1 MSSSVPARPGR
12 HRRPLLVVAVACLM
26 LLTACSLSSKDAKGG
41 SSKSASTG
49 GGYTQL
55 SPGGTATSADQAA
68 LAALPKSVQGNY
80 AGFWNST
87 RLGPNPYAN
96 WKPSKAPWKFCYSST
111 YQGNS
116 WRVEGLDVAKSVV
129 AQLKSK
135 GLVDGDLLVTDANNS
150 ASLQAT
156 QINTLVQQ
164 GCDVI
169 LAMQPPSVGLCS
181 AFNTALH
188 SKVLVVA
195 MQTGTDCTN
204 VIQSDFGEY
213 STGAESAKWLA
224 DKAGGKG
231 TVVMC
236 DGIPGVAAAE
246 ARQAGAKKVF
256 TDAGMTVAEITGQ
269 WTPSTVK
276 SEMLKYLST
285 HQGTIAGVWDGGV
298 CAVSVDQALQQAGKS
313 VPYVT
318 GFEGACSWLA
328 AWKQSGKESIG
339 FSQSAGQGVVEAMKV
354 ALRML
359 SGQQPKVNTLLYPL
373 QRIDASN
380 LGEYYKPGM
389 KLTSTCNAQPV
400 GDQSVPDSYYD
411 ALFTGGRTAPAFDS
425 GLDSL
430 PIS

>member
-1 MSSSVPARPGR
+1 MSRTVPGVRL
-12 HRRPLLVVAVACLM
+12 RRRAVPVIAVATLM
-26 LLTACSLSSKDAKGG
+26 LLTACSLSSNDAKTG
-41 SSKSASTG
+41 SSSGTGDSAS
-49 GGYTQL
+49 YTAL
-55 SPGGTATSADQAA
+55 SPGGAETEADKSA
-68 LAALPKSVQGNY
+68 LAALPTSVQDAY

-96 WKPSKAPWKFCYSST
+96 WTASKAPWKFCYSSA

-116 WRVEGLDVAKSVV
+116 WRVEGLNVAKSIV
-129 AQLKSK
+129 AQLKTK
-135 GLVDGDLLVTDANNS
+135 GLVDGDLIVADANNS

-156 QINTLVQQ
+156 QITTMVQQ

-169 LAMQPPSVGLCS
+169 LAMQPPSVGVCS
-181 AFNTALH
+181 AFNTALN

-213 STGAESAKWLA
+213 SAGVESAKWLV

-246 ARQAGAKKVF
+246 ARQSGARKVF
-256 TDAGMTVAEITGQ
+256 TDAGMTVQEITGQ

-285 HQGTIAGVWDGGV
+285 HQGAIAGVWDGGV
-298 CAVSVDQALQQAGKS
+298 CAVSVDQALQQTGKS

-328 AWKQSGKESIG
+328 AWKQNGKESIG

-373 QRIDASN
+373 QKIDASN
-380 LGEYYKPGM
+380 FSRFYKSGM
-389 KLTSTCNAQPV
+389 SLTSTCNAQPI
-400 GDQSVPDSYYD
+400 GDESVPDSYYD
-411 ALFTGGRTAPAFDS
+411 VLFTGGESAPQFDAN
-425 GLDSL
+425 LDSL

>member
-1 MSSSVPARPGR
+1 MSRAVPATRGRYRRTRP
-12 HRRPLLVVAVACLM
+12 AIAIACLM
-26 LLTACSLSSKDAKGG
+26 LLTACSLSAKDAAGTSSTGTDDGG
-41 SSKSASTG
+41 S
-49 GGYTQL
+49 YTTL
-55 SPGGTATSADQAA
+55 SPGGPVTAADTAA
-68 LAALPKSVQGNY
+68 LAALPAAVQDTY

-87 RLGPNPYAN
+87 RLGPNPYAK
-96 WKPSKAPWKFCYSST
+96 WTPSKAPWKFCYSSA

-116 WRVEGLDVAKSVV
+116 WRVEGLNVAKSIV
-129 AQLKSK
+129 AQLATK
-135 GLVDGDLLVTDANNS
+135 GLVDGDLIVADANNS

-156 QINTLVQQ
+156 QINTMVQQ

-181 AFNTALH
+181 AFDTALN

-213 STGAESAKWLA
+213 YTGAASAKWLV
-224 DKAGGKG
+224 DKTGGKG

-246 ARQAGAKKVF
+246 ARQAGAKSVF
-256 TDAGMTVAEITGQ
+256 AGAGMTVAEITGQ

-285 HQGTIAGVWDGGV
+285 HQGSVAGVWDGGV
-298 CAVSVDQALQQAGKS
+298 CAVSVDQALRQAGKS

-328 AWKQSGKESIG
+328 AWKQNGKESIG

-373 QRIDASN
+373 QTIDASN
-380 LGEYYKPGM
+380 FSKYYKAGM
-389 KLTSTCNAQPV
+389 ALTSTCNAQPV
-400 GDQSVPDSYYD
+400 GNQSVPDTYYD
-411 ALFTGGRTAPAFDS
+411 ALFTGGSPAPQFDS
-425 GLDSL
+425 NLDSL

>member
-1 MSSSVPARPGR
+1 MSRTVPATRGR
-12 HRRPLLVVAVACLM
+12 HRGALPAVAIVSLM
-26 LLTACSLSSKDAKGG
+26 ALTACSLSAKDAT
-41 SSKSASTG
+41 SASSAGTG
-49 GGYTQL
+49 NSGSYTTL
-55 SPGGTATSADQAA
+55 SPGGSQTDADKAA
-68 LAALPKSVQGNY
+68 LAALPASVQDTY

-96 WKPSKAPWKFCYSST
+96 WTPSAAPWKFCYSSA

-116 WRVEGLDVAKSVV
+116 WRVEGLDVARNIV
-129 AQLKSK
+129 AQLKTK
-135 GLVDGDLLVTDANNS
+135 GLVDGDLVVADANNS

-156 QINTLVQQ
+156 QINTMVQQ

-181 AFNTALH
+181 AFNAARN

-204 VIQSDFGEY
+204 IIQSDFGEY
-213 STGAESAKWLA
+213 YTGAASAKWLVE
-224 DKAGGKG
+224 KTGGKG
-231 TVVMC
+231 TAVMC

-246 ARQAGAKKVF
+246 ARQAGARKVF
-256 TDAGMTVAEITGQ
+256 TDAGMTVQEITGQ

-285 HQGTIAGVWDGGV
+285 HQGAVAGVWDAGV
-298 CAVSVDQALQQAGKS
+298 CAVAVDQAFQQAGKS
-313 VPYVT
+313 LPYVT

-328 AWKQSGKESIG
+328 AWKQNGKESIG

-373 QRIDASN
+373 QTIDASN
-380 LGEYYKPGM
+380 FGKYYKNGM
-389 KLTSTCNAQPV
+389 SLTSTCNAQPV
-400 GDQSVPDSYYD
+400 GNQSVPGSYYD
-411 ALFTGGRTAPAFDS
+411 ALFTGGKAAPVFDS
-425 GLDSL
+425 NLDSL